1 MTLEAIMTKEVKR
14 QIGFTLIELLVV
26 IAIITILASMLLPSV
41 AQGKERAREIQCL
54 NNLRQIGLSAKMYW
68 DDHGSRMIPV
78 TGGRDALPGWLTTNH
93 GTAVQR
99 KLYRYLGMSEAF
111 SCTLNKGKMS
121 ADCAR
126 TPPTKHLAS
135 HLTDRGFSR

>member
-1 MTLEAIMTKEVKR
+1 MRFAVAHIFADSREFSARVMQLLTFWPKTNEETMEAIMTKEVKR

-41 AQGKERAREIQCL
+41 AQSKERAREVQCL

-78 TGGRDALPGWLTTNH
+78 TGGRD
-93 GTAVQR
+93 
-99 KLYRYLGMSEAF
+99 
-111 SCTLNKGKMS
+111 
-121 ADCAR
+121 
-126 TPPTKHLAS
+126 
-135 HLTDRGFSR
+135 

>member
-1 MTLEAIMTKEVKR
+1 MRFAIAHMLANSREFGTSNAAFDHLARTNEMTLEAIMTKEVKR

-78 TGGRDALPGWLTTNH
+78 SGGRD
-93 GTAVQR
+93 
-99 KLYRYLGMSEAF
+99 
-111 SCTLNKGKMS
+111 
-121 ADCAR
+121 
-126 TPPTKHLAS
+126 
-135 HLTDRGFSR
+135 